1 MHTRCLSSYVKKQL
15 KEGNILKCPSCDR
28 QLWMQQQEQSQIS
41 NDNSVV
47 DSNDL
52 TPVASLLY
60 KHLLD
65 NGSWWGQALITNGN
79 VCNK

>member
-1 MHTRCLSSYVKKQL
+1 VS
-15 KEGNILKCPSCDR
+15 D
-28 QLWMQQQEQSQIS
+28 
-41 NDNSVV
+41 DNLGVE
-47 DSNDL
+47 SNDL

-65 NGSWWGQALITNGN
+65 NGSWWGQALIKNGD

>member
-1 MHTRCLSSYVKKQL
+1 
-15 KEGNILKCPSCDR
+15 
-28 QLWMQQQEQSQIS
+28 MQQQEQSQVS
-41 NDNSVV
+41 DDNSVV

>member
-1 MHTRCLSSYVKKQL
+1 MHTRCLSSYVKKQF

-28 QLWMQQQEQSQIS
+28 QLWTQQHGQSQVS
-41 NDNSVV
+41 DDNSGVE
-47 DSNDL
+47 SNDL

-65 NGSWWGQALITNGN
+65 NGSWWGQALITNRN